1 MRYNIIGK
9 NIDVWDKTKE
19 MVEKKMDRIAKLF
32 PADTEATITLSLE
45 KQVATVEVTIPM
57 NKRYARAEVHDADMT
72 AAMDKTVDIRAQ
84 SDRRCRSFSYKPH
97 LPRLSPHRGIQRS
110 YALPIPFP

>member
-32 PADTEATITLSLE
+32 PADTEATIKLG
-45 KQVATVEVTIPM
+45 
-57 NKRYARAEVHDADMT
+57 
-72 AAMDKTVDIRAQ
+72 KTGCYGG
-84 SDRRCRSFSYKPH
+84 SNHSYE
-97 LPRLSPHRGIQRS
+97 
-110 YALPIPFP
+110 

>member
-45 KQVATVEVTIPM
+45 IG
-57 NKRYARAEVHDADMT
+57 RAHV
-72 AAMDKTVDIRAQ
+72 
-84 SDRRCRSFSYKPH
+84 
-97 LPRLSPHRGIQRS
+97 
-110 YALPIPFP
+110 

>member
-45 KQVATVEVTIPM
+45 KQVATVEVTIPI
-57 NKRYARAEVHDADMT
+57 KDMHG
-72 AAMDKTVDIRAQ
+72 Q
-84 SDRRCRSFSYKPH
+84 RCRM
-97 LPRLSPHRGIQRS
+97 RT
-110 YALPIPFP
+110 